1 MKARVTLVTGGAG
14 GLGLSVV
21 KALLERGDH
30 LWVPW
35 VRPEGAERVREA
47 LPPDAPLTLL
57 EADVT
62 DADRMGEVV
71 DRIRAEAGRLD
82 ALCNLVGGF
91 TMAPLSETSDADFDR
106 MMTLNVRSAFTVT
119 RAALPLLERSSGGR
133 IVNVA
138 AAPAVRRGGGGMVA
152 YTASKGAVVAMTH
165 ALAAELGAG
174 GISVN
179 AIAPTTIDTP
189 ANREA
194 MPDADRTRWVQP
206 AEIAS
211 LAAWLTSDAAR
222 VVTGNVVL
230 AGR

>member
-1 MKARVTLVTGGAG
+1 MTLVTGGAG

-21 KALLERGDH
+21 QAMLDRGDRV
-30 LWVPW
+30 WVPW
-35 VRPEGAERVREA
+35 VRSEEAERLRDA
-47 LPPDAPLTLL
+47 LPPDAPITLL

-62 DADRMGEVV
+62 DTDRMGEVA
-71 DRIRAEAGRLD
+71 DRIRTAAGRLD

-91 TMAPLSETSDADFDR
+91 TMAPVHETSDADFDR
-106 MMTLNVRSAFTVT
+106 MMALNVRSTFTVT
-119 RAALPLLERSSGGR
+119 RATIPLLTRSAGGR
-133 IVNVA
+133 VVNVA
-138 AAPAVRRGGGGMVA
+138 AAPAVRHGGGGMVA

-165 ALAAELGAG
+165 ALAAELGPK

-189 ANREA
+189 ANRAA
-194 MPDADRTRWVQP
+194 MPAADRTRWVQP

-211 LAAWLTSDAAR
+211 LASWLTSDGAR

>member
-21 KALLERGDH
+21 KALLDRGDH

-106 MMTLNVRSAFTVT
+106 MMALNVRSAFTVT

>member
-21 KALLERGDH
+21 KALLDRGDH

-106 MMTLNVRSAFTVT
+106 MMALNVRSVFTVT